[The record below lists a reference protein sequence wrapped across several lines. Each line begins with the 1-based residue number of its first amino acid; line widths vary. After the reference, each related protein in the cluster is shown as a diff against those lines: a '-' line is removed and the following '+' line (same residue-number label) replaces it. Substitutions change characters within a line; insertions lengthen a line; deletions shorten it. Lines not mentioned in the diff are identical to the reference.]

1 MLVKNALRIIGAG
14 LDDEKIKQEYL
25 AEQNKKK
32 DKFLDTCNNAI
43 LILMCVLLACLLV
56 FSLYARFTENAK
68 VGDIPTVKVVETGSM
83 AIKHKDNTYLEGHN
97 LHNQIETFDL
107 VVLHKLPAE
116 EDLQLYDIV
125 VYKTQDYYIIH
136 RIIAIEEPNAQH
148 PNERWFVLRGDANNR
163 SDEFPV
169 RYSQMCSIYRG
180 ESIPFVGAFVMFMQ
194 SPAGWLCFL
203 LVIFAVVALPIVE
216 RKLQQAIEARL
227 AIMGLLGN
235 TQAVA
240 EQPVETVPVVVAT
253 VAESDADDEQIVE
266 IDQQDE
272 QDDQQTNIF
281 GNFGER
287 KTFAERLELLSE
299 EKRGWYDHLVYVL
312 MQIPS
317 IRQSRAKYH
326 ELYRQGNKPVAK
338 IVLRGKSLYVY
349 LPVNAS
355 DYQGIQYGFEDVS
368 HIKAYAKLPSE
379 CKVTSRRR
387 LKNLLKLLAKYGDNI
402 NIDFVDDDDDDVVD
416 TVATTE
422 VALTEPQQEG
432 SIWSNFGER
441 KTFDQRIELLSEE
454 RKGWYNRLVYVLMQI
469 PSIRQSR
476 AKYHELYRQGN
487 KPVAKIV
494 VRGKSLY
501 VYLPLDASNYQG
513 RQFGF
518 EDVSHVK
525 AHGKL
530 TSECKVTSERKLKNI
545 LKLFAKYG
553 DKIKIDLP
561 AEGFDFY
568 KLRKKLTLNQK
579 LYRLPKERKARFK
592 QIVKAMEQKEGVT
605 RWQSKNCITFK
616 DGHKPLL
623 KITVKGKSVCV
634 YLAVDPSLYTA
645 PKYGIKD
652 VSHVK
657 AYADYP
663 AMCKVTSDRRLNYVL
678 QIINEKF

>member
-1 MLVKNALRIIGAG
+1 MLVKNALKIIGAG

-43 LILMCVLLACLLV
+43 IILICVLLLCALC
-56 FSLYARFTENAK
+56 FSLYSRFTQNSK
-68 VGDIPTVKVVETGSM
+68 VGVVPTVKAVETGSM
-83 AIKHKDNTYLEGHN
+83 ETKHKDNTYLEQNN
-97 LHNQIETFDL
+97 LNDQISTFDL
-107 VVLHKLPAE
+107 VVLHQLPAE

-125 VYKTQDYYIIH
+125 VYETKGYFVIH
-136 RIIAIEEPNAQH
+136 RIVGIEEPNDKH
-148 PNERWFVLRGDANNR
+148 PNERWFVLHGDANKYA
-163 SDEFPV
+163 DEFPV
-169 RYSQMCSIYRG
+169 TYSQMCSIYRG
-180 ESIPFVGAFVMFMQ
+180 ERIPFAGAFVMFMQ
-194 SPAGWLCFL
+194 SPAGMLCCL

-216 RKLQQAIEARL
+216 RKVQQAIDARL

-235 TQAVA
+235 TQSVV

-253 VAESDADDEQIVE
+253 VAESDVDDEQIVE

-287 KTFAERLELLSE
+287 KTFAERLELLSD
-299 EKRGWYDHLVYVL
+299 EKKGWYDHLVYVL

-349 LPVNAS
+349 LP
-355 DYQGIQYGFEDVS
+355 
-368 HIKAYAKLPSE
+368 
-379 CKVTSRRR
+379 
-387 LKNLLKLLAKYGDNI
+387 
-402 NIDFVDDDDDDVVD
+402 
-416 TVATTE
+416 
-422 VALTEPQQEG
+422 
-432 SIWSNFGER
+432 
-441 KTFDQRIELLSEE
+441 
-454 RKGWYNRLVYVLMQI
+454 
-469 PSIRQSR
+469 
-476 AKYHELYRQGN
+476 
-487 KPVAKIV
+487 
-494 VRGKSLY
+494 
-501 VYLPLDASNYQG
+501 LDASNYQG

-530 TSECKVTSERKLKNI
+530 TSECKVTSERKLKNL

-579 LYRLPKERKARFK
+579 LYRLPKERKVRFK

>member
-1 MLVKNALRIIGAG
+1 MQTLETYNLVLCIIVFTALTALFTWLITMLVKNALRIIGAG

-216 RKLQQAIEARL
+216 RNLQQAIEARL

-299 EKRGWYDHLVYVL
+299 EKRGWYDH
-312 MQIPS
+312 
-317 IRQSRAKYH
+317 
-326 ELYRQGNKPVAK
+326 
-338 IVLRGKSLYVY
+338 
-349 LPVNAS
+349 
-355 DYQGIQYGFEDVS
+355 
-368 HIKAYAKLPSE
+368 
-379 CKVTSRRR
+379 
-387 LKNLLKLLAKYGDNI
+387 
-402 NIDFVDDDDDDVVD
+402 
-416 TVATTE
+416 
-422 VALTEPQQEG
+422 
-432 SIWSNFGER
+432 
-441 KTFDQRIELLSEE
+441 
-454 RKGWYNRLVYVLMQI
+454 LVYVLMQI